1 MSVMGRFLG
10 PQSNKIQVPAQLYSV
25 DILRGVE
32 DTGGAETIASQGI
45 QTADI
50 RLIPH
55 LTP

>member
-1 MSVMGRFLG
+1 MRRFLG